1 MTVSMSED
9 IQGFYPFI
17 RKAVLSYGILCD
29 SDPSETSMAIWK
41 RFQTAE
47 PWSWYLAKLGMIEHC
62 LSTIGK
68 RACKPLN
75 MVSNYSRLGQWDYA
89 SGD

>member
-47 PWSWYLAKLGMIEHC
+47 PVVL
-62 LSTIGK
+62 
-68 RACKPLN
+68 
-75 MVSNYSRLGQWDYA
+75 VSR
-89 SGD
+89 